1 MSCYLRH
8 LGDVL
13 AAAGIPDTRDSRRR
27 VHAMVQE
34 VTVEHD
40 CPAVWRRVKAALA
53 EDAERERLIA
63 GLRERWTR
71 DR

>member
-8 LGDVL
+8 LDEVL
-13 AAAGIPDTRDSRRR
+13 VAAGIPDTRESRRR

-34 VTVEHD
+34 TTGEHD
-40 CPAVWRRVKAALA
+40 CLAVWRRVKAALA
-53 EDAERERLIA
+53 ENAERELLIA

-71 DR
+71 DG

>member
-13 AAAGIPDTRDSRRR
+13 AAAAIPDTRESRRR

-34 VTVEHD
+34 ITGEHD
-40 CPAVWRRVKAALA
+40 CPAVWRRVKSALA
-53 EDAERERLIA
+53 ETAERELLIA
-63 GLRERWTR
+63 GLRERWPH
-71 DR
+71 DG